1 MFNRFSTYRRPINVC
16 LPQSFQ
22 LPPQY
27 FMLRERTIW
36 VFIHN
41 SLCHFTDILQQ
52 LSVAGYIRYFQ
63 IKGDAALLG
72 SFQITGT
79 TQFQVRLCYLKTIV
93 CTYHN
98 LDTFPGIFR
107 QFITGHQN
115 TIRLVGALH
124 DHGADEAGKVRN
136 VRHSLLSSRKH

>member
-63 IKGDAALLG
+63 IKGDAGFLPNH
-72 SFQITGT
+72 
-79 TQFQVRLCYLKTIV
+79 R
-93 CTYHN
+93 
-98 LDTFPGIFR
+98 
-107 QFITGHQN
+107 
-115 TIRLVGALH
+115 
-124 DHGADEAGKVRN
+124 DHAV
-136 VRHSLLSSRKH
+136 SSPPLLSQNHRLYVP

>member
-27 FMLRERTIW
+27 FMLRERTIRI
-36 VFIHN
+36 FIHN

-63 IKGDAALLG
+63 IEAMPLCWVPSKSPGPR
-72 SFQITGT
+72 SFKSASAISKPS
-79 TQFQVRLCYLKTIV
+79 FVRTIISIRFRV
-93 CTYHN
+93 SSAN
-98 LDTFPGIFR
+98 L
-107 QFITGHQN
+107 
-115 TIRLVGALH
+115 
-124 DHGADEAGKVRN
+124 
-136 VRHSLLSSRKH
+136 

>member
-27 FMLRERTIW
+27 FMLRERTIRI
-36 VFIHN
+36 FIHN

-63 IKGDAALLG
+63 IEGDAALLG

-79 TQFQVRLCYLKTIV
+79 TQFQVRLCYLTSNVCVEMLFTIPSC
-93 CTYHN
+93 CT
-98 LDTFPGIFR
+98 LLLLPIFPF
-107 QFITGHQN
+107 
-115 TIRLVGALH
+115 
-124 DHGADEAGKVRN
+124 
-136 VRHSLLSSRKH
+136 